1 LVEAKLILRKD
12 GQAEQEIVLTE
23 GQIIGRSEFV
33 LSDDPKISKRHAE
46 IMFANDAWHLTD
58 LQSTNGTYLNG
69 SRLLPNQQA
78 PLQHAQII
86 RLGDTELLFHCEQEK
101 DAELPTQVVALK
113 DTLTVGRDADCDI
126 VLDYPNVSRRHC
138 RLTRA
143 AKGYRLEDLHSRNGT
158 YLNRVRIAQT
168 ENLNSGDEVRVGLTQ
183 FIFRNGTLERYEQN
197 GSVRLDAVAINHIVA
212 KSGTSLQL
220 LHEVEFVIPPK
231 EFVAIVGASGA
242 GKTTLLNA
250 LTGFRPAT
258 KGQILLNGAD
268 YYSHR
273 ELFRTAIGYVPQED
287 IVHRELT
294 VAEALRFAAQLRL
307 PPDTTADEIERL
319 LDSALQELELSHRK
333 NASIGTLSGGE
344 RKRVNVGMEL
354 LTRPSLLFLDE
365 PTSGLDPGLERKFV
379 DLVHRLTREGRTIVI
394 VTHAT
399 SSIAKCDKL
408 LFMARGGR
416 IAFYGPPQQAL
427 QFFGVDDYADIYLK
441 VNDDA
446 LPPEHWQQNYRESE
460 DHERHIATPRR
471 NLPPHRQGQTV
482 TIAKSLG
489 ATRPR
494 PALWGQFQ
502 ILFRRYIATFRGDV
516 RNLKFLLA
524 QSPIIALLLLA
535 VFPANVFNHD
545 SPAAPGLAAKGSMLL
560 FCMVISALLFGIV
573 NAARELTK
581 ERPIYRR
588 ERLINLRILPYLLSK
603 IVVLSGLCVIQS
615 ILLGLIVG
623 LRIPYG
629 LSGTS
634 LVSFY
639 LTLILANLSGL
650 LLGLL
655 VSALANSNDQAMT
668 LVPIA
673 VLPQI
678 IFSGL
683 IDIENVKFLSKIMP
697 SYWAYGAMGHLTGL
711 RGKALFDITTSTA
724 WPALLGISVAYFG
737 LCYMTLS
744 AGEKRQG

>member
-1 LVEAKLILRKD
+1 MATEAKLILRQD
-12 GQAEQEIVLTE
+12 GQPEREIALTDGQVVGRTSDADIVLP
-23 GQIIGRSEFV
+23 
-33 LSDDPKISKRHAE
+33 DNKISRRHAQLTVE
-46 IMFANDAWHLTD
+46 NGVWHLTD
-58 LQSTNGTYLNG
+58 LQSSNGTYLDG
-69 SRLLPNQQA
+69 SRLLPNQPA
-78 PLQHAQII
+78 PLQNGQ
-86 RLGDTELLFHCEQEK
+86 RLRVGDTELVFHCENEA
-101 DAELPTQVVALK
+101 DPELPTQVVALK
-113 DTLTVGRDADCDI
+113 DTLTIGRDADCDI

-138 RLTRA
+138 RLTRNA
-143 AKGYRLEDLHSRNGT
+143 NGGLLEDLNSRNGT
-158 YLNRVRIAQT
+158 YLNEVRIAQK
-168 ENLNSGDEVRVGLTQ
+168 ENINSGDEVRVGLTQ

-197 GSVRLDAVAINHIVA
+197 GSVRLDAVALNHVVSN
-212 KSGTSLQL
+212 SGKPLQL

-250 LTGFRPAT
+250 LTGFRSAA

-268 YYSHR
+268 YYSHK

-294 VAEALRFAAQLRL
+294 VAQSLRFAAQLRL

-319 LDSALQELELSHRK
+319 LDSALKELELSHRK
-333 NASIGTLSGGE
+333 NASIATLSGGE
-344 RKRVNVGMEL
+344 RKRVNVGIEL

-379 DLVHRLTREGRTIVI
+379 ELVKRLAKEGRTIVI

-399 SSIAKCDKL
+399 SSIAQCDKM

-416 IAFYGPPQQAL
+416 IAFYGPPQEAL
-427 QFFGVDDYADIYLK
+427 EYFGVDDYADIYLK
-441 VNDDA
+441 VNADKANNDEDA
-446 LPPEHWQQNYRESE
+446 LPPEHWQQNYRASE
-460 DHERHIATPRR
+460 YHERYIETPRR

-489 ATRPR
+489 ATQPR
-494 PALWGQFQ
+494 PAAFGQFL
-502 ILFRRYIATFRGDV
+502 ILLRRYMATFRGDL

-535 VFPANVFNHD
+535 VFPADVFKHD
-545 SPAAPGLAAKGSMLL
+545 ATFAPDLATKGSMLL
-560 FCMVISALLFGIV
+560 FCMVISAMLFGIV

-588 ERLINLRILPYLLSK
+588 ERLVNLRILPYLLSK
-603 IVVLSGLCVIQS
+603 VVVLSGLCLVQS
-615 ILLGLIVG
+615 VLLGLIIS

-634 LVSFY
+634 LFAFY

-683 IDIENVKFLSKIMP
+683 IPIENVNFLSKIMP
-697 SYWAYGAMGHLTGL
+697 SYWVYGAG
-711 RGKALFDITTSTA
+711 AFQI
-724 WPALLGISVAYFG
+724 
-737 LCYMTLS
+737 
-744 AGEKRQG
+744 